1 MMLDTW
7 VLFLLGNALVV
18 GGLYITYL
26 LREIKLYKG
35 DVDQLVAVLQMVEAQ
50 VLNTKEDE
58 DATRH

>member
-1 MMLDTW
+1 MLDTW
-7 VLFLLGNALVV
+7 VVFLLGNALVV

-26 LREIKLYKG
+26 LREIKLHRN

-50 VLNTKEDE
+50 VINTKEDA

>member
-1 MMLDTW
+1 MLDTW
-7 VLFLLGNALVV
+7 VVFLLGNALVV

-26 LREIKLYKG
+26 LREIKLYRN

-50 VLNTKEDE
+50 VINTKEDA